1 MEFVPFKKVA
11 NKEKGVTNGTDFYSK
26 MMNEDILDLMAD
38 SRSSLVLGMKN
49 IMKAKKLILK
59 KNAL

>member
-1 MEFVPFKKVA
+1 MEFIPYKKVTH
-11 NKEKGVTNGTDFYSK
+11 KEKAISNGVDFYKK
-26 MMNEDILDLMAD
+26 MMDEDVLDLMTD

-59 KNAL
+59 KNTL